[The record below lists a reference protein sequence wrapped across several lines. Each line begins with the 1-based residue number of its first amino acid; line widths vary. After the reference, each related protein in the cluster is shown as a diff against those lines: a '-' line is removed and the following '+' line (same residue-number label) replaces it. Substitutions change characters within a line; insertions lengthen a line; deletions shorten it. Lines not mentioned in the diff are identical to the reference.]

1 MIKAIKQFT
10 EERKELKR
18 RKRNTE
24 RTKRYF

>member
-1 MIKAIKQFT
+1 MIKAVKQFI